1 MVTSSPQEAQQHLQ
15 NQPHRLKDKELVGKI
30 LSNENILKI
39 SFLKIYHLII
49 LTPRIRDSYYC
60 VTEKTG

>member
-1 MVTSSPQEAQQHLQ
+1 MSAHQVSAIQGEHMQGVAC
-15 NQPHRLKDKELVGKI
+15 LVVAREDDVALRRKTDI
-30 LSNENILKI
+30 RT
-39 SFLKIYHLII
+39 I